1 MKRIIQL
8 EEVAMLGIC
17 IYALYVLK
25 ADWWIYILLLFGPD
39 ISMLGYI
46 AGSKTGA
53 VIYNLFH
60 LKAIAV
66 VIFLIGFINQIYW
79 LEITGLILFGH
90 SCMDRML
97 GYGLKYFTEFQFTH
111 LGQIGRT
118 KSNIN
123 TEIK

>member
-1 MKRIIQL
+1 M
-8 EEVAMLGIC
+8 EEVAMLGIS
-17 IYALYVLK
+17 IYALYFLK
-25 ADWWIYILLLFGPD
+25 AEWWIYILLFFGPD
-39 ISMLGYI
+39 ISMLGYV

-79 LEITGLILFGH
+79 LELMGLILFGH

-97 GYGLKYFTEFQFTH
+97 GYGLKYFTGFQYTH

-123 TEIK
+123 TETK

>member
-1 MKRIIQL
+1 MKKLIQM
-8 EEVAMLGIC
+8 EEVAMLGIS
-17 IYALYVLK
+17 IYALYFLK
-25 ADWWIYILLLFGPD
+25 AEWWIYILLFFGPD
-39 ISMLGYI
+39 ISMLGYV

-79 LEITGLILFGH
+79 LELTGLILFGH

-97 GYGLKYFTEFQFTH
+97 GYGLKYFTGFQYTH

-123 TEIK
+123 TETK